1 MARQGLNEFALKHI
15 KDNGVV
21 FGEIAETLK
30 ISPVSLPR
38 LLYAND
44 PKLIRMDILKIISES
59 AGIKD
64 YSKLLIEI
72 PESVGV

>member
-1 MARQGLNEFALKHI
+1 MERQGLNETALKYI

-21 FGEIAETLK
+21 FGEIAKTLK

-44 PKLIRMDILKIISES
+44 PKLTQADILRILRERM
-59 AGIKD
+59 GIAQD
-64 YSKLLIEI
+64 SDLLTEMQ
-72 PESVGV
+72 EA